1 MVSSSPQE
9 GFEWLAG
16 HEALDVAYKKI
27 SLVRNVIGKP
37 KRSYLKIATLQ
48 NGRFYTKDALSV
60 WTNLGKDFLVRLGYA
75 SLV

>member
-1 MVSSSPQE
+1 MVSFSPQE

-48 NGRFYTKDALSV
+48 NAWL
-60 WTNLGKDFLVRLGYA
+60 
-75 SLV
+75 

>member
-1 MVSSSPQE
+1 MVSFSPQE

-37 KRSYLKIATLQ
+37 KRNCDNAECLTIISVYVFKLGVK
-48 NGRFYTKDALSV
+48 ALDV
-60 WTNLGKDFLVRLGYA
+60 V
-75 SLV
+75 